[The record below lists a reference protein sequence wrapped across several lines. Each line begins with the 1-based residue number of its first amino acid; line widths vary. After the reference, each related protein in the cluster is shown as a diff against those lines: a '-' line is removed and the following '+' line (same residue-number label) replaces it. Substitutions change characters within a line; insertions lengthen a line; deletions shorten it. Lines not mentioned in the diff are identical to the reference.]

1 VQATRSLAEGLP
13 EAARDLRL
21 NLAAVLGDNTVEP
34 RVRFGVAYAAALA
47 RGSGAMARA
56 LRRDAAGALDE
67 ATVDDA
73 RAAAA
78 LMAMNNVYYRFR
90 HMVGKGSYGTLPAG
104 LRMNRIAKPATDQA
118 TFELL
123 CLAISALNGCELC
136 IRSHE
141 ASLMKLGTTEAAV
154 HDAVRVAAV
163 VGAVCDVLA
172 TEAEL
177 ARGAA

>member
-1 VQATRSLAEGLP
+1 
-13 EAARDLRL
+13 
-21 NLAAVLGDNTVEP
+21 
-34 RVRFGVAYAAALA
+34 
-47 RGSGAMARA
+47 
-56 LRRDAAGALDE
+56 
-67 ATVDDA
+67 
-73 RAAAA
+73 
-78 LMAMNNVYYRFR
+78 
-90 HMVGKGSYGTLPAG
+90 MVGKGSYGTLPAG